1 MPIRHSQG
9 NHHTI
14 LIVEDEPQA
23 AQMLQMY
30 LESEGYTLVVAPDGP
45 TGEQLFQA
53 SSPSL
58 AIVDVMLP
66 GFDGLE
72 LCRRIR
78 EKSVMPIIML
88 TAQAEEIQKATGLAV
103 GADDYVTKPYSPL
116 ELMARIKAQ
125 LRRAYD
131 YQEPTNSGPT
141 TLGGPRLLLDS
152 NRHSVTLDGEAL
164 SLTVLE
170 FKILETLMT
179 NPGWVFSR
187 SHLLEKVWGYEEE
200 SGEETV
206 TVHVSNLRKKL
217 GASADSLLQTVRGI
231 GYIYQEE

>member
-1 MPIRHSQG
+1 MKQAP
-9 NHHTI
+9 HTI

-30 LESEGYTLVVAPDGP
+30 LEAEGYTLVVAYDGP
-45 TGEQLFQA
+45 TAESLFEQSA
-53 SSPSL
+53 PSL
-58 AIVDVMLP
+58 VIVDVMLP

-72 LCRRIR
+72 LCRRMR
-78 EKSVMPIIML
+78 AKSVTPIIML

-131 YQEPTNSGPT
+131 YHGTTASAPTV
-141 TLGGPRLLLDS
+141 LGGARLRLDPL
-152 NRHSVTLDGEAL
+152 RHEVTLDGTPIPF
-164 SLTVLE
+164 TVLE
-170 FKILETLMT
+170 FKILEVLMM
-179 NPGWVFSR
+179 NAGWVFSR
-187 SHLLEKVWGYEEE
+187 SHLLEKIWGYNEDF
-200 SGEETV
+200 GEETV

-217 GASADSLLQTVRGI
+217 GSDADSFIKTVRGV